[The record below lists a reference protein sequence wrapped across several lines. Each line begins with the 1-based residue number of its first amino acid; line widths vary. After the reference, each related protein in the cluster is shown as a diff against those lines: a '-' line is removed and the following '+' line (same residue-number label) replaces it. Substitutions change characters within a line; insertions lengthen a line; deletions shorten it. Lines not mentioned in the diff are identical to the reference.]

1 MFVDYIYVIHSIKY
15 TWILLCPLLF
25 AFRMYQFFGFNIVDI
40 AITPSNQ
47 VLSNLGIMVGHPIP
61 YPTFRLSKIVKGL
74 HCLLDL
80 RRSRLDQGL
89 EETFSDVGWLS
100 PERT

>member
-40 AITPSNQ
+40 AIIPSNQ

>member
-1 MFVDYIYVIHSIKY
+1 MPITICIPY
-15 TWILLCPLLF
+15 
-25 AFRMYQFFGFNIVDI
+25 AFRMYQFFGFNSVDI
-40 AITPSNQ
+40 AIIPSNQ

-61 YPTFRLSKIVKGL
+61 YPTFRLPKIVQGL

-89 EETFSDVGWLS
+89 AVTFSDVGRLS
-100 PERT
+100 PEGT